1 MGHTGKRARRR
12 VHVSESP
19 FESVPNSSNTSE
31 QQHLLPAEMQNAAG
45 LPPEM
50 RRPVSACS
58 VAMVYTADAT
68 AYARATDRRAYA
80 GSQRRLVAAR
90 DIAPGEVVLAEAPS
104 LRWVDSSCARTVCGW
119 CMRCVEGDPAGGKLQ
134 RCAGACAGRVRW
146 CSAEC
151 AAAHRPTHAPVC
163 VLIGH
168 AMPGGA
174 LQRRGATRVISDCH
188 FRKTA
193 TEYDRKT
200 GIKWLSFTEK

>member
-1 MGHTGKRARRR
+1 
-12 VHVSESP
+12 
-19 FESVPNSSNTSE
+19 
-31 QQHLLPAEMQNAAG
+31 MQNAAG

-90 DIAPGEVVLAEAPS
+90 DIAPGEVVLAETPS
-104 LRWVDSSCARTVCGW
+104 LRWVDASCARTVCGW
-119 CMRCVEGDPAGGKLQ
+119 CMRCVEGDPAGGKLHS
-134 RCAGACAGRVRW
+134 CAGSCAGRVRW

-174 LQRRGATRVISDCH
+174 LQRRDTTKRRDAKKPKQTRQPRQSAAAAERAHALDTLLGLAIGVGGL
-188 FRKTA
+188 R
-193 TEYDRKT
+193 
-200 GIKWLSFTEK
+200 